1 MTNHIT
7 KFRSLDGLVLY
18 DFRAYPD
25 RSDYIIRHCV
35 LPLKLSISES
45 VFPGTSQIIKRAY
58 RIHNEYFDSEKGM
71 FVREYREEYRP

>member
-25 RSDYIIRHCV
+25 RSGYIIRACV
-35 LPLKLSISES
+35 LPFKLSISES
-45 VFPGTSQIIKRAY
+45 VFPETSQIMRRTY
-58 RIHNEYFDSEKGM
+58 RLHDEYFDSEKGM